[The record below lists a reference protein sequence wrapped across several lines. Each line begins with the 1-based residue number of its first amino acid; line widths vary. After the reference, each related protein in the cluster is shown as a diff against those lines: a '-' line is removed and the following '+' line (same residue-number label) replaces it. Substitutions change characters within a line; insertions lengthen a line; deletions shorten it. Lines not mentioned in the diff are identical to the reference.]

1 MAAPRIALEQWRA
14 LLAVVEAGGYAQ
26 AAATL
31 HKTQSSITYAVKKIE
46 SLLGVKVFEIKGR
59 KAQLTEAGE
68 VLYRRARTLV
78 EEAVALE
85 RGALPHLAPLGVPRQ
100 VRRRAAGD
108 PDRALRDGA
117 RRHR

>member
-31 HKTQSSITYAVKKIE
+31 HKTQSSITYGVKKIE
-46 SLLGVKVFEIKGR
+46 SLLGVRVFEIKGR

-68 VLYRRARTLV
+68 VLYRRGRTLV
-78 EEAVALE
+78 DEAVARE
-85 RGALPHLAPLGVPRQ
+85 RGVGAMSAEWEAERGRGIGGV
-100 VRRRAAGD
+100 VRRGRELA
-108 PDRALRDGA
+108 
-117 RRHR
+117 